1 MTTGVLKRFI
11 GLSAAA
17 LCVLATM
24 AVYAEN
30 DKKPT
35 VPPAAASKAKVA
47 QPKAPAP
54 PGATKPAPAPT
65 APPATAPPAV
75 APEEPAAPPPP
86 APSPAPAPPA
96 EIRRNEK
103 GEPLITNVFAD
114 TDLRQALGDIAAQ
127 ASVTII
133 PDATVQGTVSADLKD
148 VPLEK
153 ALDMILSAGGF
164 AWRQREGYYLVGAPT
179 PENPNFTI
187 FCDTEVVALRYV
199 DCSTLADYLGGPYK
213 PYIAVERPRPQAVTG
228 QPQRMAGA
236 RAPTEA
242 SAGRNRLIIT
252 APPSI
257 MKRIKED
264 LARID
269 VPARQVMLE
278 ASVIELTE
286 EALKE
291 VGIDWTLRHF
301 QVASQAM
308 VLGGITGQNATQLE
322 PGSLTYT
329 EVANKEMATL
339 KALLEKG
346 QARLRA
352 NPRVAT
358 ADGETAEIQV
368 GQESYFAII
377 TGPVT
382 FPYTTL
388 EQIPSGITLRITPR
402 VVEETREIIADVYTD
417 VRDVTGTGANNL
429 PVITY
434 RQASTRVKVK
444 EGQGIVIGGLT
455 TEVEQRTRRKV
466 PFLGDLP
473 LIGQLFRR
481 STTHTKT
488 TEVIIVITPHILDD
502 AGRYPGA
509 PEPPVAR

>member
-1 MTTGVLKRFI
+1 MKRLVLSLAI
-11 GLSAAA
+11 ALLAANCLLGA
-17 LCVLATM
+17 AG
-24 AVYAEN
+24 
-30 DKKPT
+30 
-35 VPPAAASKAKVA
+35 PPAKSPPAKS
-47 QPKAPAP
+47 
-54 PGATKPAPAPT
+54 
-65 APPATAPPAV
+65 PPATTAPA
-75 APEEPAAPPPP
+75 AAPPPAEATP
-86 APSPAPAPPA
+86 AAAEPAPAPAPPV
-96 EIRRNEK
+96 EVQRNEK
-103 GEPLITNVFAD
+103 GEPLVTNVFAD
-114 TDLRQALGDIAAQ
+114 TDLRQALSDIGAQ
-127 ASVTII
+127 AGVTII
-133 PDATVQGTVSADLKD
+133 PDATAQGTVSADLKD

-164 AWRQREGYYLVGAPT
+164 AWRQRDGYYLVGAPN
-179 PENPNFTI
+179 PDNPNFTI
-187 FCDTEVVALRYV
+187 FCDTEVVTLRYV
-199 DCSTLADYLGGPYK
+199 DASTLADYLGGPYK
-213 PYIAVERPRPQAVTG
+213 SYIAVERPRQQPPAAAALG
-228 QPQRMAGA
+228 QRAGMRPYA
-236 RAPTEA
+236 GP
-242 SAGRNRLIIT
+242 SPGRNRLIIT
-252 APPSI
+252 APPYT

-269 VPARQVMLE
+269 VPPRQVMLE

-301 QVASQAM
+301 QFASQLM
-308 VLGGITGQNATQLE
+308 SRGDNTGTSASQLE
-322 PGSLTYT
+322 ASSLSYT
-329 EVANKEMATL
+329 ELANTEVATL

-346 QARLRA
+346 TARLRV

-402 VVEETREIIADVYTD
+402 VVEETREIIAEVFTD
-417 VRDVTGTGANNL
+417 VRDVTGRGANNL
-429 PVITY
+429 PEITY

-455 TEVEQRTRRKV
+455 TDIEQRTRRKV

-481 STTHTKT
+481 STTHTRT
-488 TEVIIVITPHILDD
+488 NEVIIVITPHLLDE
-502 AGRYPGA
+502 AGRYPGS
-509 PEPPVAR
+509 PEPPLAR